1 MEKITHTVQEID
13 PKQAAVWLEKKYKH
27 QRPIR
32 QQTID
37 NLARAM
43 RDGTFSPVSIIM
55 FSVLNNQLHL
65 INGQQTL
72 SAIIRSGVPQ
82 TLPTVFY
89 DVPDEDAEARL
100 YFHIDRQR
108 RRNFADSVRSTDL
121 CQTSGLTPTAIRHT
135 AGAIRFIKGNWGTKK
150 QYSEVITDDELIEW
164 IPLWAWEANAIY
176 NAISP
181 CGKIDRDLVLRVST
195 FSVALVTMR
204 YQPQKAREFWRQ
216 VAQGD
221 GLTKDDP
228 RKALR
233 ELIISTRGQTKKQ
246 IQEVSLAA
254 IARGSIAAWNAW
266 YAGNPIKSLRSKI
279 KSGPVKILG
288 TSYNGAQGDD
298 FLPIYPSPNLE
309 QARLLEEAPLLPLI
323 PSPTT

>member
-13 PKQAAVWLEKKYKH
+13 PKQASVWLEKRYKH

-32 QQTID
+32 QSTVD
-37 NLARAM
+37 RLARAM
-43 RDGTFSPVSIIM
+43 GEGTFSPVSVIM
-55 FSVLNNQLHL
+55 FSVVDNQLHL

-72 SAIIRSGVPQ
+72 SAIVRSGVPQ
-82 TLPTVFY
+82 RLPTVFY
-89 DVPDEDAEARL
+89 EVPDEAEEAKL

-108 RRNFADSVRSTDL
+108 RRDFSDSVRSTGL
-121 CQTSGLTPTAIRHT
+121 CQTTGLTTTAIKYT

-150 QYSEVITDDELIEW
+150 QYSEAVTDDELIDW
-164 IPLWAWEANAIY
+164 IPYWSWEVNAIY

-181 CGKIDRDLVLRVST
+181 CGKADRDLVLRVSA

-233 ELIISTRGQTKKQ
+233 ELIISTRGQARKQ
-246 IQEVSLAA
+246 AQEVSLARMARAA
-254 IARGSIAAWNAW
+254 IVAWNAW
-266 YAGNPIKSLRSKI
+266 YVGNYAKSLLPRI

-288 TSYNGAQGDD
+288 TSYNGLQGED
-298 FLPIYPSPNLE
+298 FLPIYPSPNIE
-309 QARLLEEAPLLPLI
+309 QARQLDDDDDMQPALL
-323 PSPTT
+323 SV